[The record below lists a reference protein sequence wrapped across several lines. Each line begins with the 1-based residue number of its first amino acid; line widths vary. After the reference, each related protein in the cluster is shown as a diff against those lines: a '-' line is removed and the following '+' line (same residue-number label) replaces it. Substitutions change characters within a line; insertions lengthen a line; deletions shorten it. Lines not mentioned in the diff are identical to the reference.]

1 MAGWASRPEKLFLY
15 LYFEPDTYR
24 VEIRK
29 GTRHQA
35 IESRIRV
42 LCGVLSGEIPMSPI
56 VGTQL
61 PALDFEKMRDLLPF
75 QVAPAI
81 TGACAACIPEI
92 VIRGMTVDED
102 SVSDHTV
109 RVSIT
114 YTYRDAP
121 SIAETL
127 DVSIRNWG
135 VRG

>member
-1 MAGWASRPEKLFLY
+1 MEGWSSRPEKLFLY
-15 LYFEPDTYR
+15 FHFEPDTYR
-24 VEIRK
+24 VEIRR

-42 LCGVLSGEIPMSPI
+42 LCSVLGGEIPMSPI

-75 QVAPAI
+75 QIAPAI

-92 VIRGMTVDED
+92 VIRGVTVDED
-102 SVSDHTV
+102 TISDHTV
-109 RVSIT
+109 RVSIVFF
-114 YTYRDAP
+114 YRGAP
-121 SIAETL
+121 NMSETL

-135 VRG
+135 VR